1 MNAHET
7 YKERR
12 IRLKV
17 QLLKILDLVAVAD
30 ELEEETPEYWTHS
43 GTLGHINAELADIIK
58 FMGGRE

>member
-12 IRLKV
+12 LKLIS
-17 QLLKILDLVAVAD
+17 QLGRIAKLALIAD
-30 ELEEETPEYWTHS
+30 ELEEETPTYWTHS
-43 GTLGHINAELADIIK
+43 GSLGHINAELADIIK